1 MIMLTLF
8 RPLAV
13 AALLVAAVPAM
24 PHLALAQGPVAMAFA
39 DSTIVPV
46 DVTTIEVVNADTS
59 PTTYPY
65 VGSRA
70 PIPYDQAMR
79 AWAAQRFTATGASVN
94 SMRVTLKRGA
104 ITEKLLPISKGI
116 SGWFKKEQNAEYTGA
131 LEVDVAIVGPD
142 GKTIAV
148 ADGKSWASETVRED
162 ATSTDREAAW
172 MSVIK
177 KTFDNMDQELIPRLR
192 QTMVTYVH

>member
-1 MIMLTLF
+1 
-8 RPLAV
+8 
-13 AALLVAAVPAM
+13 
-24 PHLALAQGPVAMAFA
+24 
-39 DSTIVPV
+39 
-46 DVTTIEVVNADTS
+46 
-59 PTTYPY
+59 
-65 VGSRA
+65 
-70 PIPYDQAMR
+70 MR
-79 AWAAQRFTATGASVN
+79 I
-94 SMRVTLKRGA
+94 TLKRGT

-131 LEVDVAIVGPD
+131 LEVGVEIVGPD
-142 GKTIAV
+142 GKTLAV
-148 ADGKSWASETVRED
+148 ADAKSWASETVRED

>member
-1 MIMLTLF
+1 MTTLKLF
-8 RPLAV
+8 RPFV
-13 AALLVAAVPAM
+13 AAAVLFAAVPVL
-24 PHLALAQGPVAMAFA
+24 PSPSVAQGPVAMAFA
-39 DSTIVPV
+39 ERMVVPV
-46 DVTTIEVVNADTS
+46 DVTTIEVVNGDTS

-70 PIPYDQAMR
+70 PIPYDQAAR
-79 AWAAQRFTATGASVN
+79 AWAAQRFNATGSSVN
-94 SMRVTLKRGA
+94 SMRITLKRGT

-131 LEVDVAIVGPD
+131 LEVGVEIVGPD
-142 GKTIAV
+142 GKTLAV
-148 ADGKSWASETVRED
+148 ADAKSWASETVRED